1 MPKQKGEKIEPK
13 GIRAIAMHVFAF
25 LSPEPVNNLVCG
37 NVSVWG
43 FCLISAW
50 QMALERLGRFY
61 LLFQGREKKDNGDLT
76 EAVVRSVKLQHTSW
90 EQGSFFTCA

>member
-1 MPKQKGEKIEPK
+1 MY
-13 GIRAIAMHVFAF
+13 VFAF

-50 QMALERLGRFY
+50 QMASERLGRFY
-61 LLFQGREKKDNGDLT
+61 LLFQGREKKDKRGLT
-76 EAVVRSVKLQHTSW
+76 EAVMGPAKLQHTSW
-90 EQGSFFTCA
+90 EHGSLFTCA